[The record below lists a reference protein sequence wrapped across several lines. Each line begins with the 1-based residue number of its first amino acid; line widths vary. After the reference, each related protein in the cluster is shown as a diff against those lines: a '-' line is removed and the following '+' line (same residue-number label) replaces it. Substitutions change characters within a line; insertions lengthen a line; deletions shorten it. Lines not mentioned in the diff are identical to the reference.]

1 MQRPIVVAVIGYI
14 LGIIWGLYFK
24 FSIALFYGL
33 FFLITVFIKLIKRV
47 ILNQNRFN
55 ISKKTNLKKKLNIY
69 SLSRY
74 LRYIKLVLN
83 LKTIIL
89 IIIVSIISNSIVL
102 FKNQKF
108 NSLYKNIQSIK
119 LVATIEDLKSDGQYK
134 NVYKV
139 KVLEVN
145 DSKKY
150 ENTYLYLN
158 INKKYEFKYGT
169 KVIVNGEFNEP
180 NVSRNFG
187 GFNYKEYL
195 KTLNIYGSVDVT
207 KIEIVEEKQKDKYFL
222 GNHLIEFNKFFND
235 LKDNIYKNSKK
246 YLNNEVS
253 SLFLGIILGDTYTIE
268 ESVKEQFQNANM
280 SHILAVSGMHIS
292 YIILG
297 SSILFNKIFGK
308 KKSKFIISF
317 ILIFYICLAGFS
329 PSILRASLMGIMVL
343 VSGLIHRK
351 NDIWTVISISLL
363 IILIYNPFLITNVG
377 LQLSYVGT
385 LGIILFNKNILK
397 ILNKGKAN
405 KSKIKEI
412 ISVTLSAQIA
422 ILPITI
428 FHFNVVGIYFLITNL
443 LLSIIV
449 GPLIIVGFIFLVLS
463 IFNFG
468 IIKFI
473 SIFLN
478 VLLKLV
484 LIISNVGFL
493 PFSKIYIATPKLWQI
508 LIFYFVFILINF
520 IYFIKHKT
528 NLNASSLRIIYILEL
543 LKYKIRKYKSKHNN
557 LVKTVF
563 IFIIII
569 IVITNLLLVF
579 SYKELRIHFVDVG
592 QGDCCFIETP
602 KNHVILIDG
611 GGSDSKN
618 YDIGKRTL
626 IPYIL
631 DRGYTK
637 IDYIFI
643 SHFDSDHVGG
653 ILSVMEELKVG
664 KIFISKQGEDCDNY
678 KRFRQIVKNKNIKVQ
693 IVNKGDNFK
702 IEEDMF
708 FYILWPN
715 NDKMILENIL
725 NNNSMVFKMTYKSFS
740 MLFTGDIEEIAEK
753 QILQEYKDNL
763 QLLNSSILKVGHHG
777 SRTSSM
783 QEFVK
788 EVKPQIAL
796 IGVGENN
803 KFGHPNSEVLERLEK
818 LDIKLYRT
826 DEMGEISII
835 VDKKGRMKMKK
846 YIE

>member
-1 MQRPIVVAVIGYI
+1 MKRPIVVAVIGYI

-33 FFLITVFIKLIKRV
+33 FFLIIAFIKLIKKV

-55 ISKKTNLKKKLNIY
+55 ISKRINFKRKFNIY
-69 SLSRY
+69 SLFRY
-74 LRYIKLVLN
+74 LRYIKLVFN
-83 LKTIIL
+83 RKTIFL
-89 IIIVSIISNSIVL
+89 IIIASIISNSIVL

-108 NSLYKNIQSIK
+108 NNLYKNIQSIK
-119 LVATIEDLKSDGQYK
+119 LVGIIEDLKSEGQYK

-139 KVLEVN
+139 KILEVN

-169 KVIVNGEFNEP
+169 RVIVNGEFNAP
-180 NVSRNFG
+180 KVSRNFG

-195 KTLNIYGSVDVT
+195 KSLNIYGSVNVN
-207 KIEIVEEKQKDKYFL
+207 KIETVDVKDKFFL
-222 GNHLIEFNKFFND
+222 KNILIEFNKFVND
-235 LKDNIYKNSKK
+235 LKNNICKNSKK

-253 SLFLGIILGDTYTIE
+253 SLFLGIILGDTSTIE
-268 ESVKEQFQNANM
+268 ESIKEQFQNANM

-308 KKSKFIISF
+308 KKSKFIIIF
-317 ILIFYICLAGFS
+317 ILIFYIYLAGFS

-343 VSGLIHRK
+343 VSDLLHRK
-351 NDIWTVISISLL
+351 NDIWTAISISLL

-428 FHFNVVGIYFLITNL
+428 FHFNVIGIYFILTNL
-443 LLSIIV
+443 LLSIII
-449 GPLIIVGFIFLVLS
+449 GPIIIIGCIFLVLS

-473 SIFLN
+473 AIILN
-478 VLLKLV
+478 ILLKLL

-493 PFSKIYIATPKLWQI
+493 LFSKIYISTPQLWQI
-508 LIFYFVFILINF
+508 LIFYFLFILINF
-520 IYFIKHKT
+520 IYFIKHKS
-528 NLNASSLRIIYILEL
+528 NLNPSNLRVIYILEL
-543 LKYKIRKYKSKHNN
+543 LKYKFRKYKSKNCN
-557 LVKTVF
+557 LVKKGIVITIIV
-563 IFIIII
+563 IFII
-569 IVITNLLLVF
+569 NLLFVF
-579 SYKELRIHFVDVG
+579 FYKELRIHFVDVG

-602 KNHVILIDG
+602 QNQVILIDG

-643 SHFDSDHVGG
+643 SHFDTDHVRRTFNSDGR
-653 ILSVMEELKVG
+653 IE
-664 KIFISKQGEDCDNY
+664 CRAN
-678 KRFRQIVKNKNIKVQ
+678 N
-693 IVNKGDNFK
+693 NFK
-702 IEEDMF
+702 
-708 FYILWPN
+708 
-715 NDKMILENIL
+715 
-725 NNNSMVFKMTYKSFS
+725 
-740 MLFTGDIEEIAEK
+740 TG
-753 QILQEYKDNL
+753 
-763 QLLNSSILKVGHHG
+763 
-777 SRTSSM
+777 R
-783 QEFVK
+783 
-788 EVKPQIAL
+788 
-796 IGVGENN
+796 
-803 KFGHPNSEVLERLEK
+803 R
-818 LDIKLYRT
+818 
-826 DEMGEISII
+826 
-835 VDKKGRMKMKK
+835 
-846 YIE
+846 